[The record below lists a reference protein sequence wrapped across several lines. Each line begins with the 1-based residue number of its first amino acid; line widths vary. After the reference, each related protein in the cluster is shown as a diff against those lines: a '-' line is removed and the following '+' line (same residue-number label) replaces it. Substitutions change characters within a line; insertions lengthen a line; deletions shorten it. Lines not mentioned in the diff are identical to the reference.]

1 MTKYDVLYSDTHEWI
16 KIDGNKGIVG
26 ISSYAAMHLGD
37 IVFFDL
43 PSVGTKFNKG
53 DVFAAVESV
62 KSASDL
68 YMPLSGTVTKVNEAL
83 VDHPKLVNEDPFNNW
98 IVEIEISNP
107 NESNELMDVEKY
119 EGQLD

>member
-1 MTKYDVLYSDTHEWI
+1 MNKNDVLYLDTHEWVFI
-16 KIDGNKGIVG
+16 EGNKAKVG

-43 PSVGTKFNKG
+43 PSVGQSFKKG

-68 YMPLSGTVTKVNEAL
+68 YMPLSGKVLAVNTAL
-83 VDHPKLVNEDPFNNW
+83 DQEPQLINEDPFGNF

-107 NESNELMDVEKY
+107 EESNSLLNLTDY
-119 EGQLD
+119 EATL

>member
-1 MTKYDVLYSDTHEWI
+1 MNKNDVLFLDTHEWVFI
-16 KIDGNKGIVG
+16 EGNKAKVG

-43 PSVGTKFNKG
+43 PSVGQSFKKG

-68 YMPLSGTVTKVNEAL
+68 YMPLSGKVVAVNTSLDQEPQL
-83 VDHPKLVNEDPFNNW
+83 INEDPFGNF

-107 NESNELMDVEKY
+107 EEANSLLNVTDY
-119 EGQLD
+119 EATL

>member
-1 MTKYDVLYSDTHEWI
+1 MNKNDVLYLDTHEWVFI
-16 KIDGNKGIVG
+16 EGNKAKVG

-43 PSVGTKFNKG
+43 PSVGQSFKKG

-68 YMPLSGTVTKVNEAL
+68 YMPLSGKVVAVNTSLDQEPQL
-83 VDHPKLVNEDPFNNW
+83 INEDPFGNF
-98 IVEIEISNP
+98 IVEIELSNP
-107 NESNELMDVEKY
+107 EESNSLLNVTDY
-119 EGQLD
+119 EATL

>member
-1 MTKYDVLYSDTHEWI
+1 MNKNDVLYLDTHEWVHI
-16 KIDGNKGIVG
+16 EGNKAKIG

-43 PSVGTKFNKG
+43 PTLGQSFKKG

-68 YMPLSGTVTKVNEAL
+68 YMPLSGKVTLVNQQLDSEPQL
-83 VDHPKLVNEDPFNNW
+83 INEDPFGNF
-98 IVEIEISNP
+98 IIEIELSNP
-107 NESNELMDVEKY
+107 EEAASLLSVSDY
-119 EGQLD
+119 EATL